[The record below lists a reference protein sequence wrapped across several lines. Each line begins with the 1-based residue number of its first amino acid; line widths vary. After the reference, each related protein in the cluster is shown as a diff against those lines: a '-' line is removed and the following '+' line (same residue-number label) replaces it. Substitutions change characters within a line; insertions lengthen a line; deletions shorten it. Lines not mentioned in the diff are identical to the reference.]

1 MKYIKNI
8 IESIRSARKQRKQRK
23 EVKARLM
30 ASYVEATPIPNIYK
44 VEFFSRSGEG
54 YDKYNLYDAKENSYL
69 FNRCKT
75 TLKHLKYGL
84 YFVRDHEKSPENCA
98 GIFDATANCFVYAK
112 TPSLNIRQFPNG
124 KSDTVLLQ
132 SNDKLIVFNLK
143 TKSVECTTV
152 V

>member
-1 MKYIKNI
+1 MKHINNI
-8 IESIRSARKQRKQRK
+8 IESIRAKRRQKRQCK

-44 VEFFSRSGEG
+44 VAFFSRSGEG
-54 YDKYNLYDAKENSYL
+54 YDKYNLYDAKENFYL

-84 YFVRDHEKSPENCA
+84 YFVRDHEKSPENYA
-98 GIFDATANCFVYAK
+98 GIFDATTNWFVFPK
-112 TPSLNIRQFPNG
+112 RPSLNIRQFPNG
-124 KSDTVLLQ
+124 KSDTILLQ
-132 SNDKLIVFNLK
+132 SNNELIVFNLK